1 MTRTEKLRAA
11 LLRANEKMIILEQT
25 IQRLNELERQLE
37 NERIS
42 GKLNNRSMTLAD
54 LSETN
59 RDKLRKSL
67 YNQVK

>member
-11 LLRANEKMIILEQT
+11 LLRANERLKILEQK

-54 LSETN
+54 LSGTN